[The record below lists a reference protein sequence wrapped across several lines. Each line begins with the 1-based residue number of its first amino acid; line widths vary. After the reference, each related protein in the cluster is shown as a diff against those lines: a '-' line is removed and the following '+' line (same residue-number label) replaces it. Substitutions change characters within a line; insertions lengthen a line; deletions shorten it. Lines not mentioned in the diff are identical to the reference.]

1 MAIEENKSFKNNVW
15 DDGVYG
21 FTLSEV
27 ATDIE
32 GEHVFNELRSGMF
45 RDFLHDEESKTEIK
59 ESTGFA
65 IPMDGKAI

>member
-1 MAIEENKSFKNNVW
+1 MTDIEENTSFKNNMW

-32 GEHVFNELRSGMF
+32 GEHVF
-45 RDFLHDEESKTEIK
+45 I
-59 ESTGFA
+59 
-65 IPMDGKAI
+65 